1 MAEKATG
8 AHALTVATRERQ
20 SPDWRSR
27 ATCRT
32 TGPHPT
38 GACYS
43 VKPQLMRRRRTL
55 ITSPLEGQMT
65 ALPVA
70 HPALPVVAERGGTQ
84 LRTPKPVVVVDSRE
98 QNPFSFARFQGW
110 FAGVEKKPLALG
122 DYSVS
127 GLEESCVVERK
138 NLNDLVCSFTLERP
152 VFINRLRRMSAFPDR
167 LLVITAPLSQ
177 VKSRYEYSP
186 ANPNQVTQSLIA
198 TLAGLRVP
206 FLCVETHELGEEI
219 VASYLYQVHL
229 YHWLEANG
237 HRRRLADDGLQL
249 TTPAIPKHDS

>member
-1 MAEKATG
+1 
-8 AHALTVATRERQ
+8 
-20 SPDWRSR
+20 
-27 ATCRT
+27 
-32 TGPHPT
+32 
-38 GACYS
+38 
-43 VKPQLMRRRRTL
+43 MRRRRTL
-55 ITSPLEGQMT
+55 ITSPLEWQMT

-84 LRTPKPVVVVDSRE
+84 LRAPKPVIVVDTRE

-110 FAGVEKKPLALG
+110 FEGVEKKTLPLG

-127 GLEESCVVERK
+127 GLEDVCVVERK
-138 NLNDLVCSFTLERP
+138 NLSDLVCSFTTVERP
-152 VFINRLRRMSAFPDR
+152 IFIQRLRRMSAFPDR
-167 LLVITAPLSQ
+167 LLIITAAMSQ

-186 ANPNQVTQSLIA
+186 ANPNQITQSLVA

-229 YHWLEANG
+229 YHWLESNG
-237 HRRRLADDGLQL
+237 HGRSLADDDL
-249 TTPAIPKHDS
+249 